1 MRVSRSFAQRIGRK
15 TSRLPSHFAVSFCS
29 LVVAFAKKDTIIIA
43 FKLGLVGTL
52 RLGCQLSNSVF
63 LHYCWHACFAAAQ
76 PNAAHL
82 PSDNPVA

>member
-1 MRVSRSFAQRIGRK
+1 MSEFRAKDREKDKPV
-15 TSRLPSHFAVSFCS
+15 AVSFCS
-29 LVVAFAKKDTIIIA
+29 LVVAFAKKDTIISA